1 MSPPVTPGAYNL
13 AKMSTLL
20 WAGLIGAVLGGALVA
35 VVMLMRQGRLSA
47 DTARLS
53 TELAATERAAGERE
67 ARLGAD
73 LEAARR
79 ATEEQKA
86 LLASSQVQLRE
97 AFASLSKDALKENR
111 TEFLQ
116 NADAVL
122 KPVRETLD
130 RVERQLN
137 EVDKN
142 REGSFQAVRS
152 QLEGLAQAQEQL
164 RSAAEGLSRSLRSPN
179 VRGKWGEIQ
188 LRRIVELAGMLEQ
201 CDFTE
206 KESTTDGDGQRL
218 TPDLVVKLP
227 GGTSIVVDSK
237 VPIDAYLAAVN
248 ATSETDRD
256 ARLVDHARQVRD
268 HVRALGSKEY
278 WRQFEPSP
286 EFVVMFLPLEP
297 LLASAFEQDGS
308 LLEQASALRVIP
320 ATPMTLLALLKA
332 VAYGWQ
338 QQQLAQ
344 NAEEIR
350 SIGRELYERLATM
363 VDHLEGVGRNIKQ
376 AADSYDR
383 FVGSLEQKVV
393 PGARRFKELGVS
405 SSKDVELPEP
415 LNLSIRRVEKPELT
429 STSPDDRDD
438 QAEPAMPL
446 LSHDD

>member
-1 MSPPVTPGAYNL
+1 
-13 AKMSTLL
+13 
-20 WAGLIGAVLGGALVA
+20 
-35 VVMLMRQGRLSA
+35 QGRLTA

-53 TELAATERAAGERE
+53 TELAATERAAQERE
-67 ARLGAD
+67 ARLAAD

-86 LLASSQVQLRE
+86 LLASSQAQLRE

-130 RVERQLN
+130 RVQRQLT

-142 REGSFQAVRS
+142 REGSFQAVKS

-201 CDFTE
+201 CDFIE
-206 KESTTDGDGQRL
+206 KESATDGDGQRL

-227 GGTSIVVDSK
+227 GGTSIVIDSK
-237 VPIDAYLAAVN
+237 VPIDAYLAAAN
-248 ATSETDRD
+248 ATSEADRD
-256 ARLVDHARQVRD
+256 ARLADHARQVRD
-268 HVRALGSKEY
+268 HVRALGGKEY

-405 SSKDVELPEP
+405 SSKDVGLPEP

-429 STSPDDRDD
+429 SASPDDRDD